1 MLNTKQF
8 DYNLLRKCGD
18 DVFISSNVEIR
29 RPNLVEIGSHV
40 AIDSGFYLTTQ
51 ARIGNYIH
59 ISPYV
64 TCIGGA
70 DAILEMGDFATL
82 AAGARLIVIGDEHLG
97 AGLVGPIIPDPYK
110 DKLVGGKIK
119 LEKFAAVGT
128 SSILMPGVTM
138 AEGSVLGAGSL
149 LNGDT
154 EPWTIYVGT
163 PAQAIKKRDSKKM
176 IDFANEIEQ
185 LNPR

>member
-1 MLNTKQF
+1 MSSVKQF
-8 DYNLLRKCGD
+8 NYKLLHKYGE
-18 DVFISSNVEIR
+18 DVFISGNVEIR
-29 RPNLVEIGSHV
+29 RPNLVEIGAHV
-40 AIDSGFYLTTQ
+40 AIDSGFYLTTA
-51 ARIGNYIH
+51 ARIGSYVH

-70 DAILEMGDFATL
+70 DAILEMGDFTTL
-82 AAGARLIVIGDEHLG
+82 AAGVRLIVLGDEHLG
-97 AGLVGPIIPDPYK
+97 AGLVGPVIPDPYK
-110 DKLVGGKIK
+110 DRLVGGKIK

-149 LNGDT
+149 LNRDT

-176 IDFANEIEQ
+176 IEFANEIEK
-185 LNPR
+185 LNPH